1 MSVAVDRLP
10 LPPRGA
16 LVAFDPQA
24 PRATPGPC
32 GECRARV
39 ERRGAHPEGLRV
51 HGPAQ
56 LAPARTAPAQ
66 ADPLALAPADERRL
80 LALGARILGCP
91 DLARDALQEALVSLW
106 QEPTRPANVP
116 AWLGRA
122 MLHRT
127 LHARRTRARRAAH
140 EEQAGRATWNVRAG
154 DDPAGALERA
164 EARARIDAAVATLPP
179 EHRGAFVLR
188 EAEGLD
194 YQAIAARLG
203 VPVGTVRS
211 RIHRAR
217 ARLADLLGPLAVGA

>member
-24 PRATPGPC
+24 PRATPAPC

-39 ERRGAHPEGLRV
+39 ERRGARPEGLRV
-51 HGPAQ
+51 HGPA
-56 LAPARTAPAQ
+56 PTQ
-66 ADPLALAPADERRL
+66 ADPLALTQADERRL

-106 QEPTRPANVP
+106 QEATPPANVP

-140 EEQAGRATWNVRAG
+140 EEQAGRAAWTGRTG
-154 DDPAGALERA
+154 EDPAGAIERA
-164 EARARIDAAVATLPP
+164 EARARIDAAVAALPP